1 MQILEVGKKFE
12 LFKTNNMIGK
22 EGCVLEVLQ
31 DGMFCVSVYLK
42 DMSIREKKALKE
54 DIIKVKLF
62 KDDKHLILPM
72 FKYGNILKFGL
83 IFDPLKYIDER
94 KENIFKSN
102 MVIIVGIESISGMI
116 ETIRYC
122 NMPKKLF
129 MALMV
134 QRDYALRIDG
144 FSLKYDRWF
153 NDLYNRY
160 SDDELW
166 ERGEYIGK
174 MGE

>member
-1 MQILEVGKKFE
+1 
-12 LFKTNNMIGK
+12 
-22 EGCVLEVLQ
+22 
-31 DGMFCVSVYLK
+31 
-42 DMSIREKKALKE
+42 
-54 DIIKVKLF
+54 
-62 KDDKHLILPM
+62 
-72 FKYGNILKFGL
+72 
-83 IFDPLKYIDER
+83 
-94 KENIFKSN
+94 
-102 MVIIVGIESISGMI
+102 
-116 ETIRYC
+116 
-122 NMPKKLF
+122 MPKKLF